1 MNFDAA
7 LVRWGEIG
15 LKGGNRQEF
24 LDRLAR
30 NLRQALQPWPGAEV
44 IALSGR
50 FLVELAGHGSDA
62 VAALARVFGVTS
74 VSPARRVALDPP
86 ALIAACVDAAA
97 AALAATAHPTFRVKV
112 NRADKRI
119 AGTSIELERT
129 AGAAVLARFPSLRVS
144 LDHPDLVVG
153 ADLREEGAF
162 VYHER
167 RPGPG
172 GLPVGSLG
180 RALLLLSG
188 GIDSPVAGW
197 LAMKRG
203 LTLEAAFFHA
213 AEFTGHGAAEKVK
226 ELARVLSRWSPRFAL
241 HLLPFGPVQLEI
253 KERCEPGYR
262 TLLYR
267 RMMHRI
273 AVRLARL
280 ERQQALVTGDNLGQ
294 VASQTLE
301 NLALTAAA
309 SELPLL
315 RPLLTYDKEETIALA
330 KRIGTFEPSIR
341 PALDCCTVFQPPR
354 PRIRGDAAEIE
365 AEEARLDLEPL
376 LATALAGRE
385 TWVFHHGR
393 GGRKVEYDDP
403 AVAATPPVP
412 PADA

>member
-1 MNFDAA
+1 MIFDAA

-15 LKGGNRQEF
+15 LKGGNRPEF

-30 NLRQALQPWPGAEV
+30 NLRHALQPWPGAEV
-44 IALSGR
+44 IALGGR
-50 FLVELAGHGSDA
+50 FLVGLGGHGSDA
-62 VAALARVFGVTS
+62 VAALTRVFGVTS
-74 VSPARRVALDPP
+74 VSPARRVALDPA
-86 ALIAACVDAAA
+86 ALIAACVDAATT
-97 AALAATAHPTFRVKV
+97 ALAATAHRTFRVKV

-119 AGTSIELERT
+119 AGTSIELERA
-129 AGAAVLARFPSLRVS
+129 AGAAVLARHPALKVS
-144 LDHPDLVVG
+144 LEHPELVVG

-197 LAMKRG
+197 LALKRG
-203 LTLEAAFFHA
+203 LRLEAAFFHA
-213 AEFTGHGAAEKVK
+213 AEFTGHAAAEKVK
-226 ELARVLSRWSPRFAL
+226 ELARALSRWSPRFAL
-241 HLLPFGPVQLEI
+241 HLLPFGPVQLAI
-253 KERCEPGYR
+253 KERCDPGYR

-280 ERQQALVTGDNLGQ
+280 ERQQALISGDNLGQ

-330 KRIGTFEPSIR
+330 KRIGTFELSIR

-354 PRIRGDAAEIE
+354 PRIRGDAEEIA
-365 AEEARLDLEPL
+365 AEESQFDLEA
-376 LATALAGRE
+376 LATTALAGRE
-385 TWVFHHGR
+385 IWVFHHGQE
-393 GGRKVEYDDP
+393 GRRIELRDRELT
-403 AVAATPPVP
+403 AAPPVP
-412 PADA
+412 PAEA